1 MGWLFIIVGGI
12 AEILWVSGLKYSQSL
27 EFYIL
32 TMVGIVFS
40 FFCMILATKKI
51 EVSIAY
57 AVFVGIGAGGVVLSE
72 IIFFHRPLVMSEMIL
87 IGLLFVGVIGLKLTS
102 KDDEKKD
109 KEAIEQISE
118 ALGIDE
124 LNDEMGNQ
132 IKAKK

>member
-32 TMVGIVFS
+32 TIAGIIFS

-51 EVSIAY
+51 EVSVAY

-72 IIFFHRPLVMSEMIL
+72 IIFFHKPLVMSEMIL

>member
-32 TMVGIVFS
+32 TIVGIVFS

-72 IIFFHRPLVMSEMIL
+72 IIFFHKPLVMSEMIL